1 MSPSLDPLDQ
11 LRESASFD
19 FGEWLADLTYR
30 EIHAFVK
37 GAGLALLGA
46 LAQSTIY
53 WQVVALYALVVTGV
67 VPRTGMV
74 STTAAQRREDHYFL
88 GGVIAGSVLA
98 AILGLDL
105 V

>member
-1 MSPSLDPLDQ
+1 MPPSLGPLDQ
-11 LRESASFD
+11 LRESASFG
-19 FGEWLADLTYR
+19 FREWLADLTYR

-53 WQVVALYALVVTGV
+53 WQVVAVYALFITGV
-67 VPRTGMV
+67 LARTGLV
-74 STTAAQRREDHYFL
+74 STSSAQRTEDHYFL

-98 AILGLDL
+98 VLLGLEL